1 MLLVLKRECG
11 DDFTQK
17 IEGMIQDISKSEII
31 MQEYAAHLGTK
42 DKDNEIKVLTQGNW
56 PVQSRV
62 QVNIPQDLK
71 EPFGNFEKY
80 YKMKHQGKALRW
92 SPYFSFCTLEGTFDC
107 SKPKQRT
114 ILLEVSLIQ
123 AAVLLLF
130 NEQLA
135 YTFQQIMTELDV
147 EEETLEGVLV
157 SLASMK
163 YKVLSKSNATSRSIS
178 RDESFSVNDGFKSK
192 LKKISIP
199 ATTKKQSQQ
208 ESEETHVRVQEDRKY
223 LLEAIIVQQ
232 MKKHGQ
238 LEHTALVN
246 EIFMNVK
253 FPLTHDTIK
262 GRIESLIGRD
272 YMEVSDSNSSMYLYI
287 A

>member
-1 MLLVLKRECG
+1 M
-11 DDFTQK
+11 
-17 IEGMIQDISKSEII
+17 
-31 MQEYAAHLGTK
+31 
-42 DKDNEIKVLTQGNW
+42 
-56 PVQSRV
+56 
-62 QVNIPQDLK
+62 
-71 EPFGNFEKY
+71 
-80 YKMKHQGKALRW
+80 
-92 SPYFSFCTLEGTFDC
+92 
-107 SKPKQRT
+107 
-114 ILLEVSLIQ
+114 
-123 AAVLLLF
+123 LLLF